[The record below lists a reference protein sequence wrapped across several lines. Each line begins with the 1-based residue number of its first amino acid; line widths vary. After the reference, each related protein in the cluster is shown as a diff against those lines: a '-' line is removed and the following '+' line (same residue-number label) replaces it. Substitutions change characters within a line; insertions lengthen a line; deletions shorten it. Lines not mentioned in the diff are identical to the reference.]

1 MQAAS
6 IGVTFD
12 GRAGLAEMAEQARV
26 AEAGGADT
34 LWVACH
40 LFLRDPITTAHVAL
54 AATTRMKIALMAM
67 SPYVMHPVYIAMAAA
82 TLAELYPG
90 RILLCLG
97 VGAPGDLAAA
107 GIPAPQPLATL
118 REAIAVCRALFA
130 GDTVRHNGAR
140 FQVAGRQ
147 LASTP
152 GAIPIVLAASGP
164 RTLELAGAAADGVIL
179 SSAASVPFVRW
190 SLEQV
195 AHGAMGRTVLRCG
208 IVYTQLAA
216 EGQAIGTGLRHRLGF
231 ILRGAHHAR
240 NLELGGTRLD
250 QQRLYQAYAQAD
262 WPTVAALITD
272 TVVQHH
278 TAVGTAE
285 QVRVRFAEYRGAGLD
300 QVIIGGMEDTA
311 GLVAALHAVRAMA

>member
-1 MQAAS
+1 MQLAR

-12 GRAGLAEMAEQARV
+12 GRTGLAQIAEQARV

-40 LFLRDPITTAHVAL
+40 LFLRDPISTAHVAL
-54 AATTRMKIALMAM
+54 AATTRMKVALMAM

-90 RILLCLG
+90 RTLLCLG
-97 VGAPGDLAAA
+97 VGSPGDLAAA

-118 REAIAVCRALFA
+118 REAIGVCRALFA
-130 GDTVRHNGAR
+130 GETIRHAGAR

-147 LASTP
+147 LAGAP
-152 GAIPIVLAASGP
+152 AAIPIILAASGP

-195 AHGAMGRTVLRCG
+195 ARGATGRTLLRSG
-208 IVYTQLAA
+208 IVYTHVAA
-216 EGQAIGTGLRHRLGF
+216 DGQAIGASFRHRLGF

-240 NLELGGTRLD
+240 NLELGGTPLD
-250 QQRLYQAYAQAD
+250 QQRLYQAYAQGD

-272 TVVQHH
+272 EVVRCHA
-278 TAVGTAE
+278 AVGTAE
-285 QVRVRFAEYRGAGLD
+285 QVRARFADYRAAGLD
-300 QVIIGGMEDTA
+300 QVIIGGIEDA
-311 GLVAALHAVRAMA
+311 PGLAAVLHAVQAMV